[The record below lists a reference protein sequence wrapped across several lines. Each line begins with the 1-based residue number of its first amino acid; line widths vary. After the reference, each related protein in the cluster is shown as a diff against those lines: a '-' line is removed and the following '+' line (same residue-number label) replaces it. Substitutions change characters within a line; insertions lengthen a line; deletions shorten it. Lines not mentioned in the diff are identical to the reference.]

1 MSHPEY
7 VHVDDDEDDDV
18 IIMSPEPESESSSVR
33 EIPLKIRCRTEIHK
47 IPVLSVRKVT
57 AAQVN
62 KRPLCRVSAGVLSS
76 ASTAVRV
83 TLIEKY

>member
-7 VHVDDDEDDDV
+7 VRVDDDEDDDV

-47 IPVLSVRKVT
+47 IPVLSVRIG
-57 AAQVN
+57 N
-62 KRPLCRVSAGVLSS
+62 SSAG
-76 ASTAVRV
+76 
-83 TLIEKY
+83 